1 MKRFGSVVAASVLL
15 GSFAL
20 AAPASADF
28 HLQSQACA
36 TAVGIAGVGLTE
48 AAGTFT
54 FTGSVTC
61 NGATSVTITSLTFA
75 PVPSNGYRPFGRDV
89 IPPPTPVPASTANSN
104 CAPCGPTP
112 VTATGTTPSAPG
124 LYTVLMT
131 FTAVGPGGTFT
142 PTRKAGFAWSG
153 AGAPVAYCTQSQ
165 CGAFG
170 TPTG

>member
-1 MKRFGSVVAASVLL
+1 MKRFGSAVAASVLL

-48 AAGTFT
+48 AGGTFT

-61 NGATSVTITSLTFA
+61 NGATSVGITSLTFT
-75 PVPSNGYRPFGRDV
+75 PVPSKGVSEFGKQIV
-89 IPPPTPVPASTANSN
+89 PPPTSVAGGTAS
-104 CAPCGPTP
+104 CAPCGPAPT
-112 VTATGTTPSAPG
+112 VATGTAPSAPG

-131 FTAVGPGGTFT
+131 FTAVGPGGTFM
-142 PTRKAGFAWSG
+142 PSRKAGFAWSG